1 PRPVA
6 SPRSS
11 GTLPAAW
18 YESRRA
24 AWPPNPEAN
33 PQSPHSLLQQRLDVA
48 LEFIGVESRS
58 QVLHPER
65 SALIDHGCQK
75 RVIHA
80 AVALRLA
87 EHGITARDIFDLFE
101 GAREKRKVRQVCRM
115 RLRIFPEDGRRV
127 VQRIDGYGSEEYLR
141 RLFAEIA
148 LNPDQFRSQQRTG
161 FRTRGENERDHRNP
175 APNITQRE
183 APAVLIDE
191 RESWSRPNAR
201 QSCLLAGRR
210 SWSAG
215 KAHGRKARKQSA
227 AGSSQTMANAFPCH
241 AFISFFS

>member
-1 PRPVA
+1 
-6 SPRSS
+6 
-11 GTLPAAW
+11 
-18 YESRRA
+18 
-24 AWPPNPEAN
+24 
-33 PQSPHSLLQQRLDVA
+33 
-48 LEFIGVESRS
+48 
-58 QVLHPER
+58 
-65 SALIDHGCQK
+65 
-75 RVIHA
+75 

-175 APNITQRE
+175 ASL
-183 APAVLIDE
+183 PA
-191 RESWSRPNAR
+191 A
-201 QSCLLAGRR
+201 
-210 SWSAG
+210 
-215 KAHGRKARKQSA
+215 A
-227 AGSSQTMANAFPCH
+227 AGAQARLMAARHASSPRLAVRRQWRMPSPVTP
-241 AFISFFS
+241 SSPSSVRS